1 LVNDSLFLE
10 TLISI
15 SILLLAAKLLSEAFY
30 RLKLPPI
37 VGQILA
43 GVVFGPFAVGGLVQ
57 IDGRPLV
64 ATNEIV
70 EQLGQLS
77 AIIILFVAGMK
88 ITPKEFF
95 AKGTAEFSV
104 GTLGL
109 IIPFVLGI
117 LVFTSYGFGTLESL
131 IIATAL
137 SATSIAVSFEAFRE
151 LRKDH
156 TEESKLVLGA
166 AIVDDVLTIAIL
178 SVVVA
183 MIPGN
188 AGAPLTTAD
197 ITFTILKVLGVFA
210 ALVLASTLLVP
221 RLLNKKS
228 LWKSPGGIEG
238 ITTAAFLG
246 SAAVAAVAGLSPI
259 VGSFVVGMAVAGT
272 KVKERI
278 ERYANHLDIIFLPL
292 FFVLVGANMDLRGV
306 NAGLLYM
313 LAIIIPL
320 AVASKV
326 AGAGI
331 PSLFF
336 LKDRMAAARTGVA
349 MVTRSEVALI
359 VASAG
364 LSLGILGNDA
374 YTMIVVTV
382 AFTVFVV
389 PVWLKLM
396 YRHKPR
402 NH

>member
-1 LVNDSLFLE
+1 MVNESLFLE

-15 SILLLAAKLLSEAFY
+15 SILLLAAKLLSELFF

-43 GVVFGPFAVGGLVQ
+43 GAAFGPFAIGGLIQ
-57 IDGRPLV
+57 IDDRPLV
-64 ATNEIV
+64 STNEIV

-95 AKGTAEFSV
+95 AKGAAEFSV

-109 IIPFVLGI
+109 IIPLVLGI
-117 LVFTSYGFGTLESL
+117 LVFSSYGFGTLESL
-131 IIATAL
+131 VIATAL
-137 SATSIAVSFEAFRE
+137 SATSVAVSFEVFRE
-151 LRKDH
+151 LRKEH

-166 AIVDDVLTIAIL
+166 AIIDDVLAIAIL

-183 MIPGN
+183 MVPSD
-188 AGAPLTTAD
+188 AVTALTTVD
-197 ITFTILKVLGVFA
+197 IIFTILKVLGVFA
-210 ALVLASTLLVP
+210 ALLLGSTLLVP
-221 RLLNKKS
+221 KLLNKKS

-238 ITTAAFLG
+238 ITTATFLG

-259 VGSFVVGMAVAGT
+259 VGSFVVGMAVAGS

-278 ERYANHLDIIFLPL
+278 ERYVNHLDIIFMPL
-292 FFVLVGANMDLRGV
+292 FFVLVGANMDFRGTDSGV
-306 NAGLLYM
+306 LYM
-313 LAIIIPL
+313 LAIMVPL
-320 AVASKV
+320 AIASKV
-326 AGAGI
+326 VGAGI

-364 LSLGILGNDA
+364 LSFGVLGNDA

-389 PVWLKLM
+389 PLWLKLM
-396 YRHKPR
+396 YRHKSR
-402 NH
+402 DY